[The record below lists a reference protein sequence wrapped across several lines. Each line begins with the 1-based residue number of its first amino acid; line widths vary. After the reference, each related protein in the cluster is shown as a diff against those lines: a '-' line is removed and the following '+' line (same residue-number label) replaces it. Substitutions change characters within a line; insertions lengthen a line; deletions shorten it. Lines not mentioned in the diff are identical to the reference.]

1 MKLINIQRVLT
12 VLAFLL
18 SGLFM
23 FYYVYYDLIYSKE
36 VLSFLGYGPGG
47 LIIELPSW
55 FSWLLYL
62 GFSISYISIF
72 FNFLKIKYLFLF
84 LVIINLSI
92 VFLASSAAYTSLDL
106 FLGNVIYMCDGVL
119 LFTLFY
125 KIEKD

>member
-12 VLAFLL
+12 VLAFFL

-23 FYYVYYDLIYSKE
+23 FYYVYYDLIYSRE

-55 FSWLLYL
+55 FPWLLYL

-72 FNFLKIKYLFLF
+72 FNYLKIKYLFLF
-84 LVIINLSI
+84 LVIINLSL
-92 VFLASSAAYTSLDL
+92 VFLAPSAAYTSLDL
-106 FLGNVIYMCDGVL
+106 FMGNVIYMCDGVL

-125 KIEKD
+125 KIEKY